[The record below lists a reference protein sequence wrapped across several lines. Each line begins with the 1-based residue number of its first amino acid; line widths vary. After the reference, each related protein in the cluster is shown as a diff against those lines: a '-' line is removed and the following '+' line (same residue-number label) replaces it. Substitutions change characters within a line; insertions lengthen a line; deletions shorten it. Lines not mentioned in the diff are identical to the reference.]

1 MFFIGICDDELSTC
15 SMLETE
21 IASICCQFGNRVDI
35 EVFYSGR
42 DLIKYLQQGHLMDLL
57 FLDIMLPDIDGV

>member
-1 MFFIGICDDELSTC
+1 
-15 SMLETE
+15 MLETE

-57 FLDIMLPDIDGV
+57 FFRYNAAGY